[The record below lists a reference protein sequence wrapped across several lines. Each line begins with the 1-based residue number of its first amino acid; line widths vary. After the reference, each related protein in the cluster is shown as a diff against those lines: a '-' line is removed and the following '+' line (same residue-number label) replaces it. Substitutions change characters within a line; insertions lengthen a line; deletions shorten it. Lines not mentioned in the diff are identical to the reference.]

1 MAINPNTGAMLV
13 LSTGG
18 IAFTTKFYYAHDV
31 DWKIVIATPLAA
43 AGFAALGKLDAN
55 AAMMLGAMALIAA
68 ATTKFNGHSFTDI
81 LVALGQGTSPAAST
95 PTGDSGVKPTST
107 TPASTTPSQAPS
119 GDAPSG
125 NTTVPVQVRPPGPG

>member
-1 MAINPNTGAMLV
+1 VAINPNTGAMLV
-13 LSTGG
+13 LATGG

-43 AGFAALGKLDAN
+43 AGFAAFGKLDAN
-55 AAMMLGAMALIAA
+55 AAMALGAMALMAA

-81 LVALGQGTSPAAST
+81 LLALGKGTSPAATPATGDGGATPAASPPTT
-95 PTGDSGVKPTST
+95 PTTST
-107 TPASTTPSQAPS
+107 PS

-125 NTTVPVQVRPPGPG
+125 NTHVPVQVHPPGPG